1 MKTTHDDGISIR
13 NCRFAFK
20 CEMKWDDLNET
31 GDEDIRFCNSCEKE
45 VYFCINDDELTR
57 AVRLNRCVAFVRMED
72 IPLMGLLINKDG
84 LD

>member
-1 MKTTHDDGISIR
+1 MKMPPDDGISIR

-45 VYFCINDDELTR
+45 VHFCINDDALAR
-57 AVRLNRCVAFVRMED
+57 AVRLNRCVAFMRMED
-72 IPLMGLLINKDG
+72 IPLMGLVINNE
-84 LD
+84 